1 MAYKEVSVK
10 QPLLLTILPYVS
22 IIIFFAFWE
31 GVVRSGI
38 IPNTLLASP
47 SQVFAAFIDK
57 LSNPNPD
64 GAIMATHAWTSIQE
78 AFIGYVLSLVVGIP
92 LGLAMGWFNVV
103 EGLFRPI
110 FELIRPIPPIAW
122 IPISIIW
129 FGLGETPKI
138 FLITLAAFANT
149 TLNAMTGAENVDIT
163 TINAAKMLGANEFQI
178 FITVVIP
185 ASVPSIFAGL
195 QVGISCAWASVV
207 AAEMVKASNGLGW
220 IIQAGMDNN
229 NMTQILS
236 GIIMIGLGGF
246 VLTYIMRTIEGVACR
261 WNKSGR

>member
-1 MAYKEVSVK
+1 MKETSKERLISALCAVASIGAF
-10 QPLLLTILPYVS
+10 LLIWYLACALTALGKLLPDPVTVLVGMWGYITGTVGKCS
-22 IIIFFAFWE
+22 LLMHAVHSLRRVLIGFVIGSAI
-31 GVVRSGI
+31 GI
-38 IPNTLLASP
+38 S
-47 SQVFAAFIDK
+47 
-57 LSNPNPD
+57 
-64 GAIMATHAWTSIQE
+64 
-78 AFIGYVLSLVVGIP
+78 
-92 LGLAMGWFNVV
+92 LGLLMGRYRLARAIFN
-103 EGLFRPI
+103 PI
-110 FELIRPIPPIAW
+110 FRIIRPIPPIAW

-163 TINAAKMLGANEFQI
+163 TI
-178 FITVVIP
+178 VIP

>member
-1 MAYKEVSVK
+1 MKETSKERLISALCAVASIGAF
-10 QPLLLTILPYVS
+10 LLIWYLACALTALGKLLPDPVTVLVGMWGYITGTVGKCS
-22 IIIFFAFWE
+22 LLMHAVHSLRRVLIGFVIGSAI
-31 GVVRSGI
+31 GI
-38 IPNTLLASP
+38 S
-47 SQVFAAFIDK
+47 
-57 LSNPNPD
+57 
-64 GAIMATHAWTSIQE
+64 
-78 AFIGYVLSLVVGIP
+78 
-92 LGLAMGWFNVV
+92 LGLLMGRYRLARAIFN
-103 EGLFRPI
+103 PI
-110 FELIRPIPPIAW
+110 FRIIRPIPPIAW

-178 FITVVIP
+178 FTTVVIP

-261 WNKSGR
+261 WNMSGR

>member
-1 MAYKEVSVK
+1 MVEA
-10 QPLLLTILPYVS
+10 IC
-22 IIIFFAFWE
+22 
-31 GVVRSGI
+31 
-38 IPNTLLASP
+38 SP
-47 SQVFAAFIDK
+47 
-57 LSNPNPD
+57 
-64 GAIMATHAWTSIQE
+64 
-78 AFIGYVLSLVVGIP
+78 
-92 LGLAMGWFNVV
+92 
-103 EGLFRPI
+103 LFRI
-110 FELIRPIPPIAW
+110 IRPIPPIAW

-178 FITVVIP
+178 FTPVVIP